1 MLLLLVDCF
10 SLLLLMVSL
19 FSLVLV
25 LVVVAGVAAGSLLLL
40 DGCLLV
46 DGCAAVGIA
55 WLCLLVCCSIAVCL
69 EGTSMA

>member
-40 DGCLLV
+40 V
-46 DGCAAVGIA
+46 A
-55 WLCLLVCCSIAVCL
+55 
-69 EGTSMA
+69 